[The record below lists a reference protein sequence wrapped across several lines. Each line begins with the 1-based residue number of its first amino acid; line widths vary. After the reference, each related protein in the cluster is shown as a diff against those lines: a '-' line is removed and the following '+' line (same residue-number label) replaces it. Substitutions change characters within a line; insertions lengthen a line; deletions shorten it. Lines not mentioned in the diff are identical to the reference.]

1 MRTEIAR
8 LEDLFGGRVFELEAE
23 LREERQQNEQVLQE
37 YKAEFEKF
45 KKEGLEYI
53 ETLNFEHDRKVK
65 GLEDKCRGLEQSKRE
80 LTTENK
86 KLNDT
91 VLHNRLTF

>member
-1 MRTEIAR
+1 MEIAR
-8 LEDLFGGRVFELEAE
+8 LEDLFGNRVFELEAE
-23 LREERQQNEQVLQE
+23 LREEKQQNEQVLQE

-65 GLEDKCRGLEQSKRE
+65 GLEDKNRGLEQNKRE
-80 LTTENK
+80 ITTENK
-86 KLNDT
+86 KLNDA
-91 VLHNRLTF
+91 VIHNRLAF